1 MSTRKTA
8 KRPSIF
14 EVAKRAG
21 VSHQTVSRVINHS
34 PNVAQATRAK
44 VEQAID
50 ELGYRPS
57 NSARALAS
65 RTTRTIGV
73 IAGGQRFYGPVSTL
87 AAIETMAR
95 EHGMFVSVAMVH
107 EALCSQ
113 EEFDNLCDMFGQ
125 QGVDGYIFLT
135 PTDVMLQSACRAKVT
150 QPRVLV
156 TSTHGKMS
164 IQEGMRLLGA
174 EQRRKVSLVGVDQ
187 WGGME
192 GIMRLIDKFGHRN
205 VLLFAGPTQWRD
217 AATRL
222 LAWNKLCTQYG
233 VNSITVQCGVWE
245 SGEAYQR
252 MNHILENIGS
262 NGGRLPTCV
271 VCSNDQMAIGVI
283 RALLEHGVHVPQD
296 VSVTGFDDM
305 PGMSNLFPP
314 LTTVRQDF
322 DDLGTMA
329 MRELLYLLGEG
340 DEPGYTM
347 SRHGVGLAPADV
359 IVRQSVREAARR

>member
-73 IAGGQRFYGPVSTL
+73 IAGGQRFYGPVSSL

-125 QGVDGYIFLT
+125 QGVDGYIF
-135 PTDVMLQSACRAKVT
+135 
-150 QPRVLV
+150 
-156 TSTHGKMS
+156 
-164 IQEGMRLLGA
+164 
-174 EQRRKVSLVGVDQ
+174 
-187 WGGME
+187 
-192 GIMRLIDKFGHRN
+192 
-205 VLLFAGPTQWRD
+205 
-217 AATRL
+217 
-222 LAWNKLCTQYG
+222 
-233 VNSITVQCGVWE
+233 
-245 SGEAYQR
+245 
-252 MNHILENIGS
+252 
-262 NGGRLPTCV
+262 
-271 VCSNDQMAIGVI
+271 
-283 RALLEHGVHVPQD
+283 
-296 VSVTGFDDM
+296 
-305 PGMSNLFPP
+305 
-314 LTTVRQDF
+314 
-322 DDLGTMA
+322 
-329 MRELLYLLGEG
+329 
-340 DEPGYTM
+340 
-347 SRHGVGLAPADV
+347 
-359 IVRQSVREAARR
+359 